1 MSVSMTQSWDTLM
14 DRANGIRKEGSLQ
27 CVTQNMNYGHEQ
39 QEAEQSGL
47 QRASVGSGKLSSAR

>member
-1 MSVSMTQSWDTLM
+1 M